1 MHMNST
7 QGVPAVAS
15 LALLLLAATGC
26 SEGGASPTVTEEAS
40 YSPAQTPSATPV
52 AAQKK
57 AAQNQTSLSAT
68 GPGANAVTTRPAKK
82 PITPRA
88 KTATPANPDTF
99 AIQLQPTTLELGQIP
114 TNETVEGIVKLVNTG
129 DEPMTVV
136 DAKTSC
142 GCTTANVPTGRT
154 LQPGESADVTIKLSG
169 RGRDGTLMNKT
180 VTFRF
185 EDSSQQQ
192 YSLTL
197 KVKGTVFSYVRVS
210 PDILDPE
217 LSAEGEIVLTSV
229 DDVPFKITS
238 MHPPLIETFPEEA
251 STEHVLKISWDK
263 WREQGQS
270 RKLLFYL
277 DHPQCERVYGNVKYV
292 PTKRDPIAT
301 TAFKL
306 DTAATRPTLTRP
318 ITTVLLTDQIR
329 TGQIDS
335 ILKQIN
341 AGELDIETTD
351 RSGKTILILAARHGQ
366 VRMIEALIEADADLG
381 ATDRANKTAL
391 MWACH
396 SKNAEAVRVLLN
408 AGSEVDALDRIGGTA
423 LCWAAIAGD
432 AASVQLLVDAGADVN
447 VAGAYTGFTP
457 LIWAAGFGET
467 GSVTAILG
475 AGAELE
481 ATDQTPEGSTA
492 IMHAA
497 RTGGVANVEALIAAG
512 ADLSATN
519 RMGKTALHLAAEA
532 AGGTPE
538 TMTTLIEAGADVN
551 AKDNRQLTPLDL
563 ARKRT
568 DRRAAAV
575 IELLE
580 KASSA
585 GS

>member
-40 YSPAQTPSATPV
+40 YSSTPAETSSATPV

-57 AAQNQTSLSAT
+57 AAPNQQSLAAT

-88 KTATPANPDTF
+88 IATPANPDTF
-99 AIQLQPTTLELGQIP
+99 AIQLEPSSLELGQIP
-114 TNETVEGIVKLVNTG
+114 TNETMEGIVKLVNTG

-154 LQPGESADVTIKLSG
+154 LQPGESADVTIKLQG
-169 RGRDGTLMNKT
+169 RGRDGTVMNKT

-251 STEHVLKISWDK
+251 STEHVLKISWDQ

-277 DHPQCERVYGNVKYV
+277 DHPQCERVYGNVKFV
-292 PTKRDPIAT
+292 ATKRDPIASLT
-301 TAFKL
+301 GT
-306 DTAATRPTLTRP
+306 TAATRPNVTRP
-318 ITTVLLTDQIR
+318 ITTVPLADLIR

-335 ILKQIN
+335 ILKQITV
-341 AGELDIETTD
+341 GELDIETTD
-351 RSGKTILILAARHGQ
+351 RSGKTILILAARYGHVQ
-366 VRMIEALIEADADLG
+366 LIEALIEADADIG
-381 ATDRANKTAL
+381 ATDQSAMTAL
-391 MWACH
+391 MLASR
-396 SKNAEAVRVLLN
+396 SKNVEAVRVLLE
-408 AGSEVDALDRIGGTA
+408 AGSEVDALDRIGHTA
-423 LCWAAIAGD
+423 LVWAAVDGN
-432 AASVQLLVDAGADVN
+432 AASVQLLVEAKADVN
-447 VAGAYTGFTP
+447 VVGDLTGFTP
-457 LIWAAGFGET
+457 LIWAAGFSET
-467 GSVTAILG
+467 GSVTALVA

-481 ATDQTPEGSTA
+481 TTDQVEGSTA

-497 RTGGVANVEALIAAG
+497 RTGGVANVRAMIAAG

-519 RMGKTALHLAAEA
+519 RMGKTALHVAAEA

-568 DRRAAAV
+568 DRGAAAV

-580 KASSA
+580 KATSA